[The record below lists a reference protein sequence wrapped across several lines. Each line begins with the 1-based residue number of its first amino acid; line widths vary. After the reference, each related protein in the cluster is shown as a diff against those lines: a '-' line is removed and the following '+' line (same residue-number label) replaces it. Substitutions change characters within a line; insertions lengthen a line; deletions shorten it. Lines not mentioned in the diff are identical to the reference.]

1 MQERTRVL
9 IGGVAAP
16 VDHVWEV
23 VVHQAVNRG
32 QGAVLGWTPIVPRLH
47 PTPALIKDDTGRE
60 DWRPIE

>member
-23 VVHQAVNRG
+23 VVHKAVNRG

-47 PTPALIKDDTGRE
+47 PTPALIKD
-60 DWRPIE
+60 